1 MKEVNVYIIN
11 KRTCIIY
18 PHYDNYGK
26 IIAIVIETE
35 GVYFV
40 NMSPMEIIEHS
51 LLSYLSSFQ
60 GAKDGAKHILGNTT
74 MNPLMISEKLGL
86 YIIPTMSPTN
96 NECVWFML
104 GQYKNHLPVEKN
116 ILNVM
121 FKHGYETE
129 LKISPKSFENKLQ
142 KAFRLREH
150 MEEMGQQQI
159 EYTAPSG
166 YSIVIDPNTDGYIF
180 REYN

>member
-1 MKEVNVYIIN
+1 MKKVNMYIIN
-11 KRTCIIY
+11 NRTCIIY
-18 PHYDNYGK
+18 PHYNEYGNL
-26 IIAIVIETE
+26 IAIVIETE
-35 GVYFV
+35 GAYLV
-40 NMSPMEIIEHS
+40 NLSPMEIIEHS

-86 YIIPTMSPTN
+86 YAIPSMSPTS

-116 ILNVM
+116 ILNVL

-129 LKISPKSFENKLQ
+129 LNISSKSFENKLQ
-142 KAFRLREH
+142 KAYRLREH
-150 MEEMGQQQI
+150 MEEMGQQQFK
-159 EYTAPSG
+159 YTALSG
-166 YSIVIDPNTDGYIF
+166 CSVVVDPNTEGYVF